1 MAILKD
7 IKKRQKL
14 RQEFFQN
21 LDHEGVSLAL
31 AIKNLRKI
39 LGLNQAE
46 FAKLVGQS
54 LSTLR
59 KVEQSSGNVT
69 MNSVKKILQK
79 FSLEIVVVRRKK

>member
-7 IKKRQKL
+7 KGKRQKL
-14 RQEFFQN
+14 RQDLYER
-21 LDHEGVSLAL
+21 LDREGVSLSL
-31 AIKNLRKI
+31 AIKELRKI

-59 KVEQSSGNVT
+59 KVEQANGNVT
-69 MNSVKKILQK
+69 MKSVQKILTK
-79 FSLEIVVVRRKK
+79 FSFELVVVRRKR